1 MRADYASS
9 LNGSSSPEMSLGAF
23 GSLVTTDFYVDK
35 ANLKTRLTNI
45 LIYVL

>member
-9 LNGSSSPEMSLGAF
+9 LKGYSSPEMSLGAF
-23 GSLVTTDFYVDK
+23 GSLVMTDFYVDM
-35 ANLKTRLTNI
+35 ANLSTRLKNI